1 MIVSE
6 REKEREKERERERGI
21 PSLAKASPGILFF
34 VCTLKH
40 RYRRKK
46 KTAGSWC
53 IFLLQTL
60 VLLVLDTQ

>member
-1 MIVSE
+1 MIVG
-6 REKEREKERERERGI
+6 ERERKKERDRDRDRDDK
-21 PSLAKASPGILFF
+21 LEKLLPGILFF

-40 RYRRKK
+40 KFRRKK

-60 VLLVLDTQ
+60 VLLVFETQQ

>member
-1 MIVSE
+1 MIVGE
-6 REKEREKERERERGI
+6 RERKRERERERYDK
-21 PSLAKASPGILFF
+21 LEKLLPGILFF

-40 RYRRKK
+40 KFRRKK

-60 VLLVLDTQ
+60 VLLVFETQQ